1 VATMWAFNGWD
12 GVTYISGEVRN
23 PAKAIPISILSG
35 TGLAIAVYMGINVAV
50 QYALPVDA
58 IAQSA
63 LPAATALELVIGH
76 SGAAL
81 VSVAMAV
88 AMLTTLNGGVMG
100 SPRVAFAAVENSN
113 LSFIAKVHP
122 RFRTPSRALLIQAG
136 VTFLLILS
144 GGSFRDLFSLVI
156 STGWLWSIIGASAIF
171 VFRRNEPRVEGA
183 YRMWGYPYIPILFIA
198 SVAVVLFYAFADS
211 PWKSVVALAGILL
224 GAPVFYL
231 SRKRNKS
238 LYFSARPTPA
248 LHDEIMTMAARAKA
262 E

>member
-1 VATMWAFNGWD
+1 MAAVVATMWAFNGWD

-23 PAKAIPISILSG
+23 PAKAIPISILGG

-63 LPAATALELVIGH
+63 LPAATALKLVIGH

-100 SPRVAFAAVENSN
+100 SPRVAFAAVENS
-113 LSFIAKVHP
+113 K
-122 RFRTPSRALLIQAG
+122 
-136 VTFLLILS
+136 
-144 GGSFRDLFSLVI
+144 

-231 SRKRNKS
+231 SRKRNKL
-238 LYFSARPTPA
+238 LYFSARPTSA